1 MMFFFLETKRLI
13 TKKVKVM
20 DRIELEDMA
29 FYAYHGCH
37 KQEQEQ
43 GNRFL
48 LSLRIE
54 GDFSTPAASD
64 NIEDA
69 LNYQYVYQLIKKEM
83 EQVSHLLEHIC
94 KRILDALYHEFPQIQ
109 KASIKVSKM
118 NPPLGG
124 PVNRVS
130 VSMSR

>member
-1 MMFFFLETKRLI
+1 MEI
-13 TKKVKVM
+13 
-20 DRIELEDMA
+20 IELKDMA

-43 GNRFL
+43 GNCFL
-48 LSLRIE
+48 VSLTLQ
-54 GDFSTPAASD
+54 GDYTTPATTD
-64 NIEDA
+64 NIKDA
-69 LNYQYVYQLIKKEM
+69 LNYQNVYQLVKKEM

-94 KRILDALYHEFPQIQ
+94 KRILDTLYNEFPQIQ
-109 KASIKVSKM
+109 KAIIKVSKM

-124 PVNRVS
+124 PVDRVS